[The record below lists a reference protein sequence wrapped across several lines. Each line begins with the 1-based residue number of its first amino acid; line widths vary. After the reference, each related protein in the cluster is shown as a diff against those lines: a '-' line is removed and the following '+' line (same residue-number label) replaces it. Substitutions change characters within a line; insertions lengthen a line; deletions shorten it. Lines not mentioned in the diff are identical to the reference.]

1 MKITGK
7 TLDET
12 DKKIIQFISSGET
25 PKQISKKVWLSVK
38 AIHHRLSVMRK
49 YYSCKTTTQLVA
61 HLYEK
66 ELV

>member
-12 DKKIIQFISSGET
+12 DKKIIEFLSAGHTAKEIAH
-25 PKQISKKVWLSVK
+25 KVWLSTK

-49 YYSCKTTTQLVA
+49 HYDCKTTTALVA
-61 HLYEK
+61 HLYESK
-66 ELV
+66 LV